1 MSVAD
6 KFPDSLP
13 ASPDGDMMRHK
24 KQHTS
29 TTAATT
35 ARRVSWCARPLP
47 DGVPGRVRAL
57 REQLSWTQAE
67 LAVIAGLAVITVRQI
82 ETGKRS
88 PSLTTASK
96 LAAALGVTVDALTGP
111 IMPTHQE
118 S

>member
-1 MSVAD
+1 MHD
-6 KFPDSLP
+6 L
-13 ASPDGDMMRHK
+13 
-24 KQHTS
+24 KQAHRS
-29 TTAATT
+29 TTAATA
-35 ARRVSWCARPLP
+35 ARRVSWSTRPLP
-47 DGVPGRVRAL
+47 AGVPGRVRAL

-67 LAVIAGLAVITVRQI
+67 LAVVAGLAGITVRQI

>member
-1 MSVAD
+1 
-6 KFPDSLP
+6 
-13 ASPDGDMMRHK
+13 MMRHK

-67 LAVIAGLAVITVRQI
+67 LAVVAGLAVRQI